1 MNIQK
6 DTLPIIEINEQN
18 KRPNTPENKGI
29 TMPKNITYAPTRPR
43 GENNKD
49 DFNGITFRFP
59 SLNDKK

>member
-6 DTLPIIEINEQN
+6 DILPIIEINEQY
-18 KRPNTPENKGI
+18 KRPNTPENQGI
-29 TMPKNITYAPTRPR
+29 TMPKKITQAPKRPR
-43 GENNKD
+43 DEKNKG